1 MKTNL
6 IALLICGLMCLK
18 LTHCEPNDKKE
29 TINVENDDITFD
41 DFKGKFGKVY
51 QSLEDNTDRKETFE
65 KNVKKWKES
74 ECTACGITNLFD
86 RTEE

>member
-18 LTHCEPNDKKE
+18 LAQCEPNDKKE

-51 QSLEDNTDRKETFE
+51 
-65 KNVKKWKES
+65 KNS
-74 ECTACGITNLFD
+74 
-86 RTEE
+86 